1 LICFKENNYQ
11 EYVKF
16 KEIKMFRSIQNYS
29 RLLKISMFFI
39 LSQLIFSLQPSAYF
53 QPSIAFAEEN
63 KFFVDKVVA
72 VVDREVIT
80 WSELYKFME
89 FTFKDELKALNPD
102 EKFKYFKKHE
112 QEFLEKLIDVKL
124 QIDEAERYGIFVAES
139 EIEDA
144 IKDIKKKYNLT
155 DEAFIETLKKE
166 GMTLNDYKK
175 MLKEQILIGR
185 ALNSLVK
192 SKIII
197 TEKEVN
203 NYIASHPELSCDEEG
218 YYVSQIF
225 VRIREKEDEMKNV
238 INEILKRL
246 IQGESFSKVAS
257 QFSEDISAKSGGSIG
272 LLKINE
278 ISPELVNLFS
288 KMNIWQISEP
298 MMTANGIFIFKLD
311 GKCFKRD
318 SEALKNYVQ
327 ALLEEEK
334 FKKERNLWVRSLRQ
348 KAYIE
353 IMD

>member
-1 LICFKENNYQ
+1 
-11 EYVKF
+11 
-16 KEIKMFRSIQNYS
+16 MSNYS
-29 RLLKISMFFI
+29 KLSKITIFLILVITFF
-39 LSQLIFSLQPSAYF
+39 FSLS
-53 QPSIAFAEEN
+53 FAEDN

-72 VVDREVIT
+72 VVNKEVIT

-89 FTFKDELKALNPD
+89 FTFKDELKLLNPD
-102 EKFKYFKKHE
+102 EKFKYFKNHE
-112 QEFLEKLIDVKL
+112 QEFLEKLIDTKL
-124 QIDEAERYGIFVAES
+124 QIDEAERYGIFVTES
-139 EIEDA
+139 EIDGA
-144 IKDIKKKYNLT
+144 INDIKNKYNLT

-175 MLKEQILIGR
+175 MLKEQIIIGR
-185 ALNSLVK
+185 ALNSLVR

-197 TEKEVN
+197 TEKDIN

-225 VRIREKEDEMKNV
+225 VRIREKEDEMKDK
-238 INEILKRL
+238 INEILKKL

-257 QFSEDISAKSGGSIG
+257 QFSEDVSSKSGGSIG
-272 LLKINE
+272 LLKKSE
-278 ISPELVNLFS
+278 ISPELINLFS
-288 KMNIWQISEP
+288 KMNIGQISEP
-298 MMTANGIFIFKLD
+298 MMTANGIYIFKLD

-318 SEALKNYVQ
+318 SEALKSYVR

-334 FKKERNLWVRSLRQ
+334 FKKDYKLWLRSLRQ